1 MHDDATEDTGTA
13 PSPEAHEP
21 PPAPAVRSITPAPE
35 DFENPPP
42 MRNLWWPVFWI
53 GVATVLIFA
62 LHNVLASD
70 GWPVPKDDKAAE
82 STQ

>member
-1 MHDDATEDTGTA
+1 MHDDKTEHDGPA

-21 PPAPAVRSITPAPE
+21 PPAPVVRSITPAPE
-35 DFENPPP
+35 DFATLPP

-62 LHNVLASD
+62 LHNVLSSE
-70 GWPVPKDDKAAE
+70 GWPVPQSDSQAQG
-82 STQ
+82 TP